1 MMSPV
6 PPAPSPTKDGSLF
19 KGISVESR
27 SSRRMSALP
36 PRTTALG
43 RSSTVNRGS
52 SGNVPSLVNP
62 SASVEAHAL
71 TFPSNDD
78 EHARRR
84 RRRHSEH
91 PTNAPP
97 KRESASVLATRLQPT
112 EKRSKATDVDMA
124 PGLSGQSAPRRPQRH
139 PTLHLHDLDD
149 ALLAKPVRSRRWAET
164 PGAASVAAW
173 VAEQQVQSQFQFAP
187 MPPTP
192 TTPAL
197 KVQTGLLSKVKKLV
211 KK

>member
-52 SGNVPSLVNP
+52 GGNVPSLVNS

-71 TFPSNDD
+71 TFPSNGD
-78 EHARRR
+78 EHARCRR
-84 RRRHSEH
+84 RYSER

-97 KRESASVLATRLQPT
+97 KRESASVLAARLQTT
-112 EKRSKATDVDMA
+112 EKRSKAVDGDMA